1 MRQPDCTTS
10 VQIGYGSIVLFC
22 YNRPYMNLASLSLTD
37 QRDLMKSREVDASDL
52 ASACYRQ
59 IEKLNPLLNAFITV
73 TPPEPLPPQVGSVPL
88 YGIPLAVKDLYDTK
102 GIRTTAGS
110 RFFADN
116 IPQEDAVVV
125 QKMKRA
131 GVQIVGKT
139 NTHEIALGVTNNNP
153 HYGACKNPWDITRT
167 PGGSSGGSAVAV
179 ATGMA
184 MAALGTDTGGSIRI
198 PAALCGVVGLKP
210 TYGRV
215 SLRGILPLSW
225 NLDHAGPITRR
236 VEDAAL
242 MLQVMG
248 GYDELD
254 PTSVKTLP
262 GDYSSHLKDNMKERK
277 IAFAIGSYIEE
288 SDPEVLE
295 AVRLA
300 AQVLA
305 EQDVL
310 ITDVNVDFL
319 REGALA
325 NAVMTQADGAA
336 FHRERLK
343 EHPDW
348 FGADVRL
355 RLETGAAFTSSE
367 YSLARRTQAEV
378 KRKCEVLLNLY
389 DVLILPTTPIPAPV
403 LEGEDAL
410 ERARQLTRFTAP
422 FNLTGLPALTVPCG
436 FTKDGLPIGL
446 QIVSR
451 AWNEAGVLR
460 TGFAF
465 QQATDWHTRKCPI
478 C

>member
-1 MRQPDCTTS
+1 
-10 VQIGYGSIVLFC
+10 
-22 YNRPYMNLASLSLTD
+22 MNLSSLSLTD
-37 QRDLMKSREVDASDL
+37 QRDLVRSKGINASDV

-59 IEKLNPLLNAFITV
+59 IEKLNPTLNAFITV
-73 TPPEPLPPQVGSVPL
+73 VPPELLFQKIDIQNTL
-88 YGIPLAVKDLYDTK
+88 LDGIPIAVKDMYDTK

-116 IPQEDAVVV
+116 VPQEDAFAV
-125 QKMKRA
+125 QKIKKSGA
-131 GVQIVGKT
+131 QIIGKT

-184 MAALGTDTGGSIRI
+184 LAALGTDTGGSIRI

-215 SLRGILPLSW
+215 SLCGILPLSW
-225 NLDHAGPITRR
+225 NLDHAGPITRK

-262 GDYSSHLKDNMKERK
+262 GDYSSHLKDSMKERK
-277 IAFAIGSYIEE
+277 IALAVGDFIEE
-288 SDPEVLE
+288 ADQEILG
-295 AVRLA
+295 AIRNA

-305 EQDVL
+305 KEGAL
-310 ITDVNVDFL
+310 ITEVNVDFL
-319 REGALA
+319 REGAIA
-325 NAVMTQADGAA
+325 NGLMTQADGAA

-348 FGADVRL
+348 FGADVRQ
-355 RLETGAAFTSSE
+355 RLEMGAALTTSE
-367 YSLARRTQAEV
+367 YALARRTQAEV
-378 KRKCEVLLNLY
+378 KRQCEILLNLY
-389 DVLILPTTPIPAPV
+389 DILVLPTTPIPAPA
-403 LEGEDAL
+403 LEGEDAV

-451 AWNEAGVLR
+451 AWNEAGALR
-460 TGFAF
+460 TGYAF
-465 QQATDWHTRKCPI
+465 QQATDWHTRECPLA
-478 C
+478 

>member
-1 MRQPDCTTS
+1 
-10 VQIGYGSIVLFC
+10 
-22 YNRPYMNLASLSLTD
+22 MNLSSLSLTD
-37 QRDLMKSREVDASDL
+37 QRNLVKSKEIEAADLV
-52 ASACYRQ
+52 SACYRQ
-59 IEKLNPLLNAFITV
+59 IERLNPALNAFITV
-73 TPPEPLPPQVGSVPL
+73 IPPEAHIAQGGALC
-88 YGIPLAVKDLYDTK
+88 GIPLAVKDLYDTK
-102 GIRTTAGS
+102 GILTTAGS

-116 IPQEDAVVV
+116 IPDEDAFVV
-125 QKMKRA
+125 QKIKKA
-131 GVQIVGKT
+131 GAQIIGKT

-153 HYGACKNPWDITRT
+153 HYGACKNPWDVTRT

-198 PAALCGVVGLKP
+198 PASLCGVVGLKP

-254 PTSVKTLP
+254 PNSVKTLP
-262 GDYSSHLKDNMKERK
+262 GDYSSHLKDTMKERR
-277 IAFAIGSYIEE
+277 IALAVGDFIEE
-288 SDPEVLE
+288 ADVEVLE
-295 AVRLA
+295 AVRQAAKILA
-300 AQVLA
+300 GRGA
-305 EQDVL
+305 L
-310 ITDVNVDFL
+310 ITEINVDFL
-319 REGALA
+319 KEGTLA
-325 NAVMTQADGAA
+325 NALMTQADGAA

-348 FGADVRL
+348 FGADVRQ
-355 RLETGAAFTSSE
+355 RLETGAAFTSTD
-367 YSLARRTQAEV
+367 YAIARRAQSEV
-378 KRKCEVLLNLY
+378 RRKCDLLLNAY
-389 DVLILPTTPIPAPV
+389 DALILPTTPIPAPI
-403 LEGEDAL
+403 LEGENAV

-422 FNLTGLPALTVPCG
+422 FNLTGLPALSVPCG
-436 FTKDGLPIGL
+436 LTSNGLPIGL

-451 AWNEAGVLR
+451 AWNETGVLR

-465 QQATDWHTRKCPI
+465 QEATDWHTRRPPLL
-478 C
+478 

>member
-1 MRQPDCTTS
+1 
-10 VQIGYGSIVLFC
+10 
-22 YNRPYMNLASLSLTD
+22 MNLSSLSLTD
-37 QRDLMKSREVDASDL
+37 QRNLVKSKEIDASDL

-59 IEKLNPLLNAFITV
+59 IEKLNPTLNAFITV
-73 TPPEPLPPQVGSVPL
+73 IPPEPLILQDSTQSTPL

-116 IPQEDAVVV
+116 VPQEDAFVV
-125 QKMKRA
+125 QKIKKA
-131 GVQIVGKT
+131 GAQIIGKT

-198 PAALCGVVGLKP
+198 PAALCGVVGIKP
-210 TYGRV
+210 SYGRV

-225 NLDHAGPITRR
+225 NLDHAGPITRT

-262 GDYSSHLKDNMKERK
+262 GDYSSHLKDSMNERK
-277 IAFAIGSYIEE
+277 IAFAVGAFIEE
-288 SDPEVLE
+288 ADQEVLD
-295 AVRLA
+295 AVRNA
-300 AQVLA
+300 AQVLV
-305 EQDVL
+305 EQGVI
-310 ITDVNVDFL
+310 ITEVNMDFL
-319 REGALA
+319 REAALT
-325 NAVMTQADGAA
+325 NGLMTQADGAA
-336 FHRERLK
+336 FHRERLR

-348 FGADVRL
+348 FGADVRQ
-355 RLETGAAFTSSE
+355 RLETGAALTSSD
-367 YSLARRTQAEV
+367 YALARRTQVEV
-378 KRKCEVLLNLY
+378 KRRCELLLSIY

-403 LEGEDAL
+403 LEGENAV

-446 QIVSR
+446 QLVSR

-460 TGFAF
+460 AGYAF
-465 QQATDWHTRKCPI
+465 QQATDWHTQKFLAFE
-478 C
+478 

>member
-1 MRQPDCTTS
+1 
-10 VQIGYGSIVLFC
+10 
-22 YNRPYMNLASLSLTD
+22 MNLSFLSLTD
-37 QRDLMKSREVDASDL
+37 QRHLVRSNEINASDL
-52 ASACYRQ
+52 TSACYRQ
-59 IEKLNPLLNAFITV
+59 IERLNPTLNAFITV
-73 TPPEPLPPQVGSVPL
+73 IPPDPLFLQNNMQGKLL

-116 IPQEDAVVV
+116 IPQEDAFVV
-125 QKMKRA
+125 QKIKKA
-131 GVQIVGKT
+131 GAQIVGKT

-153 HYGACKNPWDITRT
+153 HYGACKNPWNITRT

-225 NLDHAGPITRR
+225 NLDHAGPITRS

-242 MLQVMG
+242 MLQVIG

-262 GDYSSHLKDNMKERK
+262 GDYSSHIKDSMKERK
-277 IAFAIGSYIEE
+277 VALATGNFIEAA
-288 SDPEVLE
+288 DQEVLE
-295 AVRLA
+295 AVRNA

-305 EQDVL
+305 EQGVL
-310 ITDVNVDFL
+310 IKEVNVDFL
-319 REGALA
+319 KEAALA

-348 FGADVRL
+348 FGADVRQ
-355 RLETGAAFTSSE
+355 RLELGAAFTSSE
-367 YSLARRTQAEV
+367 YVLARRTQAEV
-378 KRKCEVLLNLY
+378 KRRCELLLNLY
-389 DVLILPTTPIPAPV
+389 DVLILPTTPISAPL

-410 ERARQLTRFTAP
+410 ERARQLTRFTSP

-446 QIVSR
+446 QFVSR
-451 AWNEAGVLR
+451 AWNEAGILR
-460 TGFAF
+460 AGFAF

-478 C
+478 A